1 MKISLKQWVCC
12 LFLLWTAYQVQ
23 AQCPSDDSSTSG
35 VIPEQ
40 IAWNPPGDQDC
51 QNYSFYRLEP
61 ITSGVYPLPAGGSVT
76 ITVTNTACGPAFSV
90 VGNSVNLFSIAVK
103 GGPDSVN
110 VYDYNSPIVNDGN
123 LHSVHNPNN
132 GQWYG
137 LSHID
142 FCYEFCEC
150 VLTCPADIDLDC
162 NDSTDPAITG
172 AATSS
177 GNCSPITYSDVIVP
191 GSCATDYTIERTWS
205 TTNNCT
211 NTTETCTQT
220 IAISDDTPPVV
231 SCPSDVTVSCG
242 DDTDPSATGTATAS
256 DDCSGYTVSYSDT
269 SSGNTCLTTIT
280 RTWTASDDCGNTSNC
295 TQTIEISDDTPPI
308 ISCPA
313 DVTISCGDNTNPS
326 ATGTPAVS
334 DDCNSYTVTFL
345 DSNGGST
352 CLSDILRTWV
362 ATDDCGN
369 TSSCDQLIQISDD
382 NPPVILCPADVT
394 IACGDSTDPTST
406 GTATAT
412 DDCSNVL
419 VTFMDGTSD
428 EPCDAGGG
436 ILRTWTATDDC
447 GNTSTCTQLIA
458 VVDNTPPVINCPQD
472 IEITCAQEPLP
483 VVCGTPVATDDCS
496 GVNVTY
502 TDIQQNAGCIFDIQ
516 RTWMAT
522 DNCGNTSTCVQS
534 IEVSDE
540 DAPEITC
547 PVDVDVNCGLD
558 LDLTFT
564 GEATATDICSDFD
577 ITYLDQSSGSG
588 CDITVVRTWT
598 ATDDCGNAS
607 SCVQNISLN
616 DNEAPVIECPLN
628 TTVQCGEA
636 TDISVTGI
644 ATATDNCGSVQVS
657 HEDAGSTNLCDDGG
671 LERIWTAIDDCGNTS
686 SCVQLISMT
695 DDEAPIIECP
705 DDVTINCGDD
715 DCPTQLGEPIATDNC
730 DVDLVVYHQDQSTG
744 NPCSNDGGIQRVWTA
759 MDDCGNT
766 SSCTQVITVIDDIA
780 PVFDEDWTPGC
791 DMVMTATDN
800 CDEEVEITCTTGPI
814 VEANCQKTQVVTY
827 IATDDCGNTAE
838 RAITL
843 SWTTTFDN
851 EPPVVECP
859 ADIVLEDG
867 ASAYPDETGW
877 ATSEAGAVIT
887 YRDELSACG
896 GEILR
901 IWTATDACGNAA
913 SCTQILECNCAE
925 DLDDHDDKLDVNQE
939 FDRSEQLDQNF
950 KFDLKSY
957 PNPTTDALHME
968 LEIPNPDQVLLQ
980 LFDVNGA
987 LVKTILAE
995 YVDRN
1000 VKHVSYQ
1007 LNQLP
1012 AGTYLL
1018 QLTVGAK
1025 VFTHQVIKQ

>member
-1 MKISLKQWVCC
+1 MKISLKQLVLC
-12 LFLLWTAYQVQ
+12 LSLLCISLQVF
-23 AQCPSDDSSTSG
+23 AQCPSDDPSTSG

-40 IAWNPPGDQDC
+40 IAWNPPGNQDC

-61 ITSGVYPLPAGGSVT
+61 ITSGVYPLPAGGTVT

-150 VLTCPADIDLDC
+150 LLTCPADIVLDC
-162 NDSTDPAITG
+162 NDSTDPAVTG
-172 AATSS
+172 TATSS

-191 GSCATDYTIERTWS
+191 GSCAADYTIERTWS

-211 NTTETCTQT
+211 NTTETCIQEINIT
-220 IAISDDTPPVV
+220 DDTPPVI
-231 SCPSDVTVSCG
+231 SCPSDVTISCG
-242 DDTDPSATGTATAS
+242 DDTNPSSTGTATGS
-256 DDCSGYTVSYSDT
+256 DDCSGYTISYSDT
-269 SSGNTCLTTIT
+269 SSGNSCLTTIT
-280 RTWTASDDCGNTSNC
+280 RTWTAADDCGNTSNC
-295 TQTIEISDDTPPI
+295 TQLIEISDDTPPVVT
-308 ISCPA
+308 CPA
-313 DVTISCGDNTNPS
+313 DLTIS
-326 ATGTPAVS
+326 
-334 DDCNSYTVTFL
+334 
-345 DSNGGST
+345 
-352 CLSDILRTWV
+352 
-362 ATDDCGN
+362 
-369 TSSCDQLIQISDD
+369 
-382 NPPVILCPADVT
+382 
-394 IACGDSTDPTST
+394 CGDSTDPAST

-412 DDCSNVL
+412 DNCSNVL

-436 ILRTWTATDDC
+436 IVRTWTATDDC

-483 VVCGTPVATDDCS
+483 VVCGTPIATDDCS

-502 TDIQQNAGCIFDIQ
+502 TDIQQNSGCIFDIQ
-516 RTWMAT
+516 RTWLAT

-540 DAPEITC
+540 DAPEINC
-547 PVDVDVNCGLD
+547 PVDVDANCGLD
-558 LDLTFT
+558 PDPTIT

-577 ITYLDQSSGSG
+577 ISYSDQSSGSG
-588 CDITVVRTWT
+588 CDITLVRTWT

-616 DNEAPVIECPLN
+616 DNEAPVIECPVN

-636 TDISVTGI
+636 TDISVTGV
-644 ATATDNCGSVQVS
+644 AAATDNCGSVQVS
-657 HEDAGSTNLCDDGG
+657 HDDSGSTNLCDDGG

-686 SCVQLISMT
+686 SCIQLISMT

-715 DCPTQLGEPIATDNC
+715 DCPTQLGEPTATDNC

-744 NPCSNDGGIQRVWTA
+744 NPCSADGGIQRIWTA

-766 SSCTQVITVIDDIA
+766 SSCTQVITVVDDIA

-791 DMVMTATDN
+791 DMVLTATDN

-814 VEANCQKTQVVTY
+814 VEANCQTSQVVTY

-838 RAITL
+838 RTITL

-867 ASAYPDETGW
+867 ASAHPDETGW
-877 ATSEAGAVIT
+877 ASSEAGAIIT

-913 SCTQILECNCAE
+913 SCTQILECNCGE
-925 DLDDHDDKLDVNQE
+925 DLDDQDDKLDVNQE

-950 KFDLKSY
+950 GFDLKSY

-980 LFDVNGA
+980 LVDVNGA

>member
-1 MKISLKQWVCC
+1 MKISLKQLV
-12 LFLLWTAYQVQ
+12 LSLSLLGISLQVF
-23 AQCPSDDSSTSG
+23 AQCPSDDPATSG

-61 ITSGVYPLPAGGSVT
+61 ITSGVYPLPAGGTVT

-150 VLTCPADIDLDC
+150 LLTCPADIDLDC
-162 NDSTDPAITG
+162 NDSTDPAVTG
-172 AATSS
+172 TATSS

-191 GSCATDYTIERTWS
+191 GSCASDYTIERTWS

-211 NTTETCTQT
+211 NTTETCIQEINIT
-220 IAISDDTPPVV
+220 DDTPPVI
-231 SCPSDVTVSCG
+231 SCPSDVTISCG
-242 DDTDPSATGTATAS
+242 DDTNPSSTGTATGS
-256 DDCSGYTVSYSDT
+256 DDCSGYTISYSDT
-269 SSGNTCLTTIT
+269 SSGNSCLTTIT

-295 TQTIEISDDTPPI
+295 TQLIEISDDTPPVVT
-308 ISCPA
+308 CPA
-313 DVTISCGDNTNPS
+313 DLTIS
-326 ATGTPAVS
+326 
-334 DDCNSYTVTFL
+334 
-345 DSNGGST
+345 
-352 CLSDILRTWV
+352 
-362 ATDDCGN
+362 
-369 TSSCDQLIQISDD
+369 
-382 NPPVILCPADVT
+382 
-394 IACGDSTDPTST
+394 CGDSTDPTST

-412 DDCSNVL
+412 DNCSNML

-436 ILRTWTATDDC
+436 IVRTWTATDDC

-483 VVCGTPVATDDCS
+483 VVCGTPIATDDCS

-502 TDIQQNAGCIFDIQ
+502 TDIQQNSGCIFDIQ
-516 RTWMAT
+516 RTWLAT
-522 DNCGNTSTCVQS
+522 DNCGNASTCVQS

-547 PVDVDVNCGLD
+547 PVDVDANCGLD
-558 LDLTFT
+558 PDPTIT

-577 ITYLDQSSGSG
+577 ISYSDQSSGSG
-588 CDITVVRTWT
+588 CDITLVRTWT

-607 SCVQNISLN
+607 SCVQTISLN
-616 DNEAPVIECPLN
+616 DNEAPVIECPVN

-636 TDISVTGI
+636 TDISVTGV

-657 HEDAGSTNLCDDGG
+657 HDDSGSTNLCDDGG

-686 SCVQLISMT
+686 SCIQLISMT

-715 DCPTQLGEPIATDNC
+715 DCPTQLGEPTATDNC
-730 DVDLVVYHQDQSTG
+730 DIDLVVYHQDQSTG
-744 NPCSNDGGIQRVWTA
+744 NPCNADGGIQRIWTA

-766 SSCTQVITVIDDIA
+766 SSCTQVITVVDDIA

-791 DMVMTATDN
+791 DMVLTATDN

-814 VEANCQKTQVVTY
+814 VEANCQTSQVVTY

-838 RAITL
+838 RTITL

-867 ASAYPDETGW
+867 ASAHPDETGW
-877 ATSEAGAVIT
+877 ASSEAGAVIT

-913 SCTQILECNCAE
+913 SCTQILECNCGE
-925 DLDDHDDKLDVNQE
+925 DLDDQDDQLDVNQE

-950 KFDLKSY
+950 GFDLKSY

-980 LFDVNGA
+980 LVDVNGA

-1018 QLTVGAK
+1018 QLTVGGA
-1025 VFTHQVIKQ
+1025 VLTHQVIKQ